1 MAINPNIA
9 LSFQAPKFDDPI
21 NKLAQIEQL
30 KAYRQNALLK
40 EREAALAE
48 KAMQSENALRN
59 LYASGKPVSFEQAY
73 ALGGTKGAEVAMAQA
88 KSQEAEARR
97 KSAERK
103 SVLDTVNVGRT
114 SLAAVP
120 DDPASYGKWRQ
131 EFTSQ
136 YPEMTPFFPGEES
149 YVPATEGGM
158 GTKRQLLLTADQLAK
173 DENALNRLNLQLNAQ
188 RELQQERLKSQENI
202 AMANR
207 ESRESIAEQNYD
219 LQRDRYQLDLNK
231 YKDETDPSYVAR
243 VTTNS
248 AGDVIQTNRSGDII
262 GVVKNAGM
270 PSAEFQKSQNQKA
283 KAINDLTV
291 VVDEIERAK
300 KEGLFEQ
307 ATGSTAGAFADSL
320 GRVVGLATKG
330 GMAISELEPVA
341 DLVLKMVP
349 RFEGPQSDADRK
361 NYEAAA
367 GRLADPGRPYDEK
380 MSALKT
386 IERLLG
392 KYKENLTL
400 NFTPTSKEVSRTVFS
415 GSRSESEEDGLTPEE
430 QAEYEALKKRFG
442 K

>member
-1 MAINPNIA
+1 
-9 LSFQAPKFDDPI
+9 
-21 NKLAQIEQL
+21 
-30 KAYRQNALLK
+30 
-40 EREAALAE
+40 
-48 KAMQSENALRN
+48 
-59 LYASGKPVSFEQAY
+59 
-73 ALGGTKGAEVAMAQA
+73 
-88 KSQEAEARR
+88 
-97 KSAERK
+97 
-103 SVLDTVNVGRT
+103 
-114 SLAAVP
+114 
-120 DDPASYGKWRQ
+120 
-131 EFTSQ
+131 
-136 YPEMTPFFPGEES
+136 
-149 YVPATEGGM
+149 
-158 GTKRQLLLTADQLAK
+158 
-173 DENALNRLNLQLNAQ
+173 
-188 RELQQERLKSQENI
+188 
-202 AMANR
+202 MANR